1 MKKEKFVPDIS
12 KLDPCPWC
20 KKRVS
25 FLHGKVKCMNF
36 ACKVMPKSQGW
47 YTNDKIGFDVALR
60 DWNYK

>member
-20 KKRVS
+20 KVKPYWKN
-25 FLHGKVKCMNF
+25 GKVKCTNSN
-36 ACKVMPKSQGW
+36 CRIQPKAPAW
-47 YTNDKIGFDVALR
+47 YTNDEIGFNAALR